1 MKFRQ
6 LGRSGLVVS
15 EVGLGCN
22 NFGGRCDF
30 ERTKEVVHGARDLG
44 ITLFDTADVYGGDG
58 ISETFLGKL
67 IPEFRDEIVL
77 ATKFGVPRGKN
88 KSAGASR
95 RYIKLAV
102 ESSLSRLNTDR
113 IDLYQLHEPDP
124 HTPIDETLSALD
136 DLVKQGKV
144 LYIGSSNFS
153 SWQIAQADYVA
164 RSLGVARFISA
175 QNEYSLIQREA
186 ERELIPAA
194 REFGVGILPY
204 YPLAAG
210 LLTGKFKRNEA
221 PPAGTRL
228 ANKPEQLESANFDLV
243 ESLDRFASERGL
255 SLLDLAFGYLLFEE
269 QVSSVIAGATSKAQ
283 LVANVK
289 TQERS
294 LSAADYQALKAL
306 LANFL

>member
-30 ERTKEVVHGARDLG
+30 ERTKEVVYGARDLG
-44 ITLFDTADVYGGDG
+44 ITLFDTADIYGGDG
-58 ISETFLGKL
+58 ASETFLGRL

-77 ATKFGVPRGKN
+77 ATKFGMPRGDN
-88 KSAGASR
+88 QSARGSR

-102 ESSLSRLNTDR
+102 EKSLSRLKTDR
-113 IDLYQLHEPDP
+113 IDLYQFHEPDP
-124 HTPIDETLSALD
+124 DTPIDETLSALD

-144 LYIGSSNFS
+144 LYVGSSNFS
-153 SWQIAQADYVA
+153 GWQIAQAEYVA
-164 RSLGVARFISA
+164 RSLGASRFVSA

-186 ERELIPAA
+186 EREVIPAA
-194 REFGVGILPY
+194 REFGIGVLPF

-228 ANKPEQLESANFDLV
+228 ANKPEQLETANFDLV
-243 ESLDRFASERGL
+243 ESLDSFASKRGL
-255 SLLDLAFGYLLFEE
+255 SLLELAFSYLLSED

-306 LANFL
+306 LANS